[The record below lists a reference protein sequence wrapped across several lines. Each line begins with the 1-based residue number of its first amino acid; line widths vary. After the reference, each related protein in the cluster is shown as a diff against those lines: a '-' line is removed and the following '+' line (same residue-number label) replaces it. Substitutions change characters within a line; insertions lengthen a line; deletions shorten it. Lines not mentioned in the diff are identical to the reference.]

1 VRLARGTQLGHY
13 EVLST
18 IGSGGMAEVYRAR
31 DTRLGRDIALKVV
44 NEALAA
50 DPELVHRFEQEARLA
65 GSLNHPNLIAV
76 YDFGVHQG
84 APYFITELLK
94 GESLRQRLNR
104 GRIPVDTALLWGA
117 QLAQGLAAAHSRGIV
132 HRDVK
137 PDNVFVTTDGHVK
150 LLDFGIAKLAEATKI
165 EGPHGMLDET
175 VTPASNV
182 TRTGAILGTPAY
194 MSPEQVRGETVDAR
208 ADLFSLGTVLYEM
221 LSGRR
226 PFPGGSLAESGH
238 AILNDEPAPLEDVPP
253 AVDQLVRRCLAK
265 DPEARVQSARDL
277 AFALEMVGG
286 EDQRR
291 PTSGPK
297 KRFVRRWWALALL
310 LLVGAGVTAGL
321 TQLRGT
327 PVTGPLE
334 VKRVTLR
341 PIRSGKARFTSDGRV
356 VFNDRST
363 GVEAIFERQLSG
375 ASIQPLGHL
384 ENVQLESVSPGY
396 ECAVF
401 QGPGVLARVPCGGGS
416 PQVVAKSVVAAD
428 FSPSGTLAAVRR
440 TGTRTA
446 VEYPLGKP
454 IFEVT
459 APAWITNLRFSP
471 RGDMLGFVRHPT
483 QIASGEAV
491 IIDLTGKTVRVSRSW
506 HRILGVAWAPGN
518 ELWYSAGGSL
528 PDQVNAMPL
537 HGPERTVYQ
546 GLNTIGLQDIS
557 RDGRVLLAQGTFERD
572 TTFLGAGSRNPRSL
586 SWYER
591 DGAARL
597 SRDGRWIIS
606 SGWDSDTQRVAMM
619 RRTSGEFPHF
629 LGEGYGMDLSADMA
643 KALIV
648 AIPDE
653 LRIVET
659 QGEGRTA
666 VTLQGFDISSTR
678 FAAGTE
684 RALTIAR
691 GPSDRGDRLY
701 AVDLHTSAVT
711 ALSEAGM
718 DQDVLEV
725 SPTARYAATYRLAD
739 GKDGPAIFAVA
750 DSHEVPT
757 SGLSPE
763 LIPAGWATDT
773 ELWLFRV
780 SPEDPSTFTLTRY
793 DVEHR
798 RTLEERAVAAGA
810 SGEISWVNVTPD
822 GKNIVFTLQ
831 RGSEHLYTVQ
841 GLIPRR

>member
-1 VRLARGTQLGHY
+1 
-13 EVLST
+13 
-18 IGSGGMAEVYRAR
+18 
-31 DTRLGRDIALKVV
+31 
-44 NEALAA
+44 
-50 DPELVHRFEQEARLA
+50 
-65 GSLNHPNLIAV
+65 
-76 YDFGVHQG
+76 
-84 APYFITELLK
+84 
-94 GESLRQRLNR
+94 
-104 GRIPVDTALLWGA
+104 
-117 QLAQGLAAAHSRGIV
+117 
-132 HRDVK
+132 
-137 PDNVFVTTDGHVK
+137 
-150 LLDFGIAKLAEATKI
+150 
-165 EGPHGMLDET
+165 
-175 VTPASNV
+175 
-182 TRTGAILGTPAY
+182 
-194 MSPEQVRGETVDAR
+194 
-208 ADLFSLGTVLYEM
+208 
-221 LSGRR
+221 
-226 PFPGGSLAESGH
+226 
-238 AILNDEPAPLEDVPP
+238 
-253 AVDQLVRRCLAK
+253 
-265 DPEARVQSARDL
+265 
-277 AFALEMVGG
+277 
-286 EDQRR
+286 
-291 PTSGPK
+291 
-297 KRFVRRWWALALL
+297 
-310 LLVGAGVTAGL
+310 
-321 TQLRGT
+321 
-327 PVTGPLE
+327 
-334 VKRVTLR
+334 
-341 PIRSGKARFTSDGRV
+341 
-356 VFNDRST
+356 
-363 GVEAIFERQLSG
+363 
-375 ASIQPLGHL
+375 
-384 ENVQLESVSPGY
+384 
-396 ECAVF
+396 
-401 QGPGVLARVPCGGGS
+401 
-416 PQVVAKSVVAAD
+416 
-428 FSPSGTLAAVRR
+428 
-440 TGTRTA
+440 
-446 VEYPLGKP
+446 
-454 IFEVT
+454 
-459 APAWITNLRFSP
+459 
-471 RGDMLGFVRHPT
+471 
-483 QIASGEAV
+483 
-491 IIDLTGKTVRVSRSW
+491 
-506 HRILGVAWAPGN
+506 
-518 ELWYSAGGSL
+518 
-528 PDQVNAMPL
+528 MPL

-659 QGEGRTA
+659 HGEGRTD